1 MVTAEEK
8 KGLLKEFQ
16 AFVLR
21 GNVIDLAVGV
31 VIGGAFGLVIS
42 SLVENV
48 LTPLT
53 GIFRVPDFRS
63 LAVEV
68 GPATLSYGLFLNA
81 VISFLL
87 VSAAI
92 FFLVVKPVNKLN
104 ERRRTEPDVVS
115 TTRDCPQCLSSIPNA
130 ASLCAFCTSEVQ
142 PLPEPAPE
150 S

>member
-1 MVTAEEK
+1 MVKAEEK

-21 GNVIDLAVGV
+21 GNVTDLAVGV
-31 VIGGAFGLVIS
+31 VIGSAFGLVVS

-63 LAVEV
+63 LSIDV
-68 GPATLSYGLFLNA
+68 GPAILSYGLFLNA

-104 ERRRTEPDVVS
+104 ERRKTEPDVIS
-115 TTRDCPQCLSSIPNA
+115 TTRDCPNCLSAIPSA
-130 ASLCAFCTSEVQ
+130 ASRCAFCTSEVQ
-142 PLPEPAPE
+142 PLPEPVAE

>member
-1 MVTAEEK
+1 MAEQD
-8 KGLLKEFQ
+8 KGLLREFQ

-21 GNVIDLAVGV
+21 GNVVDLAVGV
-31 VIGGAFGLVIS
+31 VIGGAFGLVVS

-53 GIFRVPDFRS
+53 GIFRVPDFRT

-104 ERRRTEPDVVS
+104 SRRRTEPDAVS
-115 TTRDCPQCLSSIPNA
+115 STRDCPHCLSAIPNA
-130 ASLCAFCTSEVQ
+130 ASKCAFCTSEVG
-142 PLPEPAPE
+142 PLPEPEPGA
-150 S
+150 